1 MELQMSLTNEEKKE
15 IIKKF
20 GKDENDSGRPEVQ
33 IALLTT
39 RINQLTSHFGE
50 HKKDHASR
58 RGLMMMV
65 GKRRRLLDYLIAK
78 DINRYRAIIKEL
90 NIRK

>member
-1 MELQMSLTNEEKKE
+1 MTKEEKLG

-20 GKDENDSGRPEVQ
+20 GTNEKDSGKAEVQ
-33 IALLTT
+33 IAILTG
-39 RINQLTSHFGE
+39 RINELTDHFNM
-50 HKKDHASR
+50 HKKDHHSR

-65 GKRRRLLDYLIAK
+65 GKRRRLLDYLMKK
-78 DINRYRAIIKEL
+78 DINRYRAVIQEL